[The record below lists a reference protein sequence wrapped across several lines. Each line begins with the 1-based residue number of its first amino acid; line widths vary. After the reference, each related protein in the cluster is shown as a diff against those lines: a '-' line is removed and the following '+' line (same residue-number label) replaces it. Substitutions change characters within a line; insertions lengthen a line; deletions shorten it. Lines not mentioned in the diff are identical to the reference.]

1 MYRDLNDFESFSN
14 HLRLNVEN
22 YFLDSLT
29 SLSFDGE
36 IFKVAFDKKDLKL
49 KIIKE
54 TSY

>member
-14 HLRLNVEN
+14 HSRLNVDN
-22 YFLDSLT
+22 YFLEPLAT
-29 SLSFDGE
+29 LSFDGE

-54 TSY
+54 ASY